1 MAKTYNDL
9 YLETRRTFRD
19 HGIDAYNLEARLVVA
34 HAAGKTTEKFMQD
47 LRLYT
52 SEEMQKTVES
62 FIARRLSGEPVAY
75 IAESW
80 EFYGLPM
87 EISTDVL
94 IPRMDTEVL
103 VDTALEYISG
113 KKPDA
118 RVLDL
123 CCGSGCIGCAI
134 AREATGTRVV
144 LVDNSPAALKIAKNN
159 TRLNELNTR
168 VNCIEANALE
178 RPPMLLGSFD
188 LIVCNPPYIPTGD
201 LGSLDDSVRK
211 YEPVHA
217 LDGGEDG
224 LDFYRTI
231 LQNWKLAIR
240 DGGTMMF
247 EVGINQAEEVK
258 KLMRISG
265 FKDIQSVFDTGEIE
279 RVVYGSI

>member
-9 YLETRRTFRD
+9 YLETRRIFRD
-19 HGIDAYNLEARLVVA
+19 QGIAAYSLEARLVVA
-34 HAAGKTTEKFMQD
+34 HAAGKTTEKFMKD

-62 FIARRLSGEPVAY
+62 FIARRLDGEPVAY
-75 IAESW
+75 IAQSW
-80 EFYGLPM
+80 EFYGLPV

-103 VDTALEYISG
+103 VDTALEHISK

-144 LVDNSPAALKIAKNN
+144 LVDNSPEALKIAKNN
-159 TRLNELNTR
+159 ARLNELNTR
-168 VNCIEANALE
+168 VNCIETNALE

-201 LGSLDDSVRK
+201 LETLDDSVKK
-211 YEPVHA
+211 YEPVQA

-224 LDFYRTI
+224 LDFYRAI

-265 FKDIQSVFDTGEIE
+265 FKDIQSVFDTGEVE

>member
-9 YLETRRTFRD
+9 YLETRRIFRD
-19 HGIDAYNLEARLVVA
+19 HGIEAYNLEARLVVA
-34 HAAGKTTEKFMQD
+34 HAAGKTTERFMRD

-52 SEEMQKTVES
+52 SEEMQKTVKS
-62 FIARRLSGEPVAY
+62 FVARRLSGEPVAY
-75 IAESW
+75 IAEGW

-87 EISTDVL
+87 EINSDVL
-94 IPRMDTEVL
+94 IPRVDTEVL
-103 VDTALEYISG
+103 VDTALEHISK

-123 CCGSGCIGCAI
+123 CCGSGCIGIAI
-134 AREATGTRVV
+134 AREASGTRVV
-144 LVDNSPAALKIAKNN
+144 LVDNSMEALRIAKNN
-159 TRLNELNTR
+159 TQLNELSKR
-168 VNCIEANALE
+168 INCIEANALE

-201 LGSLDDSVRK
+201 MEKLDDSVK
-211 YEPVHA
+211 KHEPAQA

-224 LDFYRTI
+224 LDFYRAI

-240 DGGTMMF
+240 DGGTIMF

-265 FKDIQSVFDTGEIE
+265 FKDIQSVFDTGNVE